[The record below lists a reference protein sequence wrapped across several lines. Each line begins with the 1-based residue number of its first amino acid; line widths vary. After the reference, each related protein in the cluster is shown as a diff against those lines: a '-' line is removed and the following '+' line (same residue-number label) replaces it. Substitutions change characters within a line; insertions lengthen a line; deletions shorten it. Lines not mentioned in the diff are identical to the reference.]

1 MTHFWLGV
9 FGIAVAVIG
18 VALVIF
24 NRQFVNAMPAPKGP
38 AARLKMFKPGPSG
51 RVPILT
57 VIACGWIVV
66 GLVFVLVAVA
76 RQPL

>member
-24 NRQFVNAMPAPKGP
+24 NRKVVNAMPAPKGP
-38 AARLKMFKPGPSG
+38 VARLKMFKPGPSG
-51 RVPILT
+51 RVPVLT
-57 VIACGWIVV
+57 VIAYGWIVV
-66 GLVFVLVAVA
+66 GLVLVWLAVT